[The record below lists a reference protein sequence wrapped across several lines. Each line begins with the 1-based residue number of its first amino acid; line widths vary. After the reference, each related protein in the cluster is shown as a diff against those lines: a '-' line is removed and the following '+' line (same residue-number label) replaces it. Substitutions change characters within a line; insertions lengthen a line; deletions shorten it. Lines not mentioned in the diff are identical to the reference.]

1 MDGVKIT
8 LQFKERNSKGP
19 WKVVLTTQSINQKTS
34 YNPST
39 NDSFSDKK
47 DYEFRL
53 FAENCVGSVVSEI
66 CSVKG
71 KFKLIGV
78 GRGVAW
84 GEYIGT
90 VEKK

>member
-1 MDGVKIT
+1 MKPVKPSFTNNCKFDRLTWEQVSDDVKLT
-8 LQFKERNSKGP
+8 LQFKEKNSEGP
-19 WKVVLTTQSINQKTS
+19 WKDVITTLKTS

-53 FAENCVGSVVSEI
+53 FVENCVGNVVSEI

-71 KFKLIGV
+71 KFK
-78 GRGVAW
+78 
-84 GEYIGT
+84 
-90 VEKK
+90 